1 MSKVSKE
8 NERIPRHVAIIMDGN
23 GRWAKSKNKERIFG
37 HEQGAKS
44 ARIIS
49 ETAAK
54 MGIKYLTLYAFS
66 KENWNRPQNEVFAL
80 MNLLIQGVNDNL
92 ETINK
97 LNIKLKTIGDY
108 NSLPDNVKKAVKKS
122 IDSTKNNTGLTLII
136 ALNYGSR
143 WEIINSV
150 KKITKK
156 VLNNEIKI
164 DDINN
169 DIFEQNLETYNIP
182 DPDFLI
188 RTSGEYRISNFL
200 LWQLS
205 YTELYF
211 TDTYWP
217 DFRQKQFYKAIDDFS
232 TRERRFGKTSNQI
245 KKNK

>member
-1 MSKVSKE
+1 MSKVSKK

-49 ETAAK
+49 ETASK

-66 KENWNRPQNEVFAL
+66 KENWNRPKNEVFAL

-108 NSLPDNVKKAVKKS
+108 NSLPGNVKKAVKKS

-182 DPDFLI
+182 DPDLLI

-232 TRERRFGKTSNQI
+232 TRERRFGKISNQL